1 MGKFG
6 PVYSPICQKR
16 CFIPLSA
23 LANNVRMM
31 QLMKSLDFRITNDP
45 DDHSIKVVVA
55 QLHASNP

>member
-1 MGKFG
+1 MGKIG

-16 CFIPLSA
+16 FFILPI
-23 LANNVRMM
+23 RMM
-31 QLMKSLDFRITNDP
+31 QLMKSLDFQITNDP